1 MKRSSSVARWCL
13 LLVALPL
20 TAAGLG
26 VLSAPASACE
36 KHLNGH
42 QNGSETEGEVQGERR

>member
-26 VLSAPASACE
+26 VFAAPASACE
-36 KHLNGH
+36 KHLDGH
-42 QNGSETEGEVQGERR
+42 QNGSETQGEVQGERR